1 MGLISYWLSIPRRW
15 WHRHGFNVQ
24 SPWAYEFVRDAV
36 SDKSWFYAFDKLSG
50 KNSDRQLFRIVYWLK
65 AADVEAYTDNNITKA
80 HLVAPLSRNRRRS
93 DGFIVC
99 YYDKNHLQILEEDI
113 RSDRFS
119 ASSCIIVED
128 IRHTAS
134 SLWRTI
140 NYNHPTTST
149 FDLGNRGVA
158 FFDPA
163 RQKQCY
169 LL

>member
-1 MGLISYWLSIPRRW
+1 MQRLSYWLSLPRRW

-24 SPWAYEFVRDAV
+24 SPWAYEFVRDAI

-50 KNSDRQLFRIVYWLK
+50 TVADRQLFRIVYWLN
-65 AADVEAYTDNNITKA
+65 AADVVANTDNNITKA
-80 HLVAPLSRNRRRS
+80 HLVAPLSRKYRQS
-93 DGFIVC
+93 DGAVVC
-99 YYDKNHLQILEEDI
+99 YYDKTHLQILENDI

-119 ASSCIIVED
+119 ANSCVIIED
-128 IRHTAS
+128 IRHSAS
-134 SLWRTI
+134 ELWDRLI
-140 NYNHPTTST
+140 SRLPTTST

-163 RQKQCY
+163 RQKQNY